1 MFSGFLG
8 KGKKPGEMPTKEAV
22 DSRGLEVTEDDPD
35 TSWGLWENAVAEQD
49 SRFSAMD
56 SDASSVSGAPAAFQ
70 KTAPMPLGGLEP
82 ASTSRD
88 EQTLERRKED
98 ALQIVEL
105 HHHRIATT
113 IRALW
118 GYKECSAFISK
129 LILNGVDDTGHAR
142 IGFHQDAAHAMM
154 LLADLHDTQFGPMDP
169 ASGTGFGDFTVR
181 TGFDKL
187 R

>member
-82 ASTSRD
+82 AS
-88 EQTLERRKED
+88 
-98 ALQIVEL
+98 ANC
-105 HHHRIATT
+105 RIAPSPH
-113 IRALW
+113 
-118 GYKECSAFISK
+118 CDHHS
-129 LILNGVDDTGHAR
+129 
-142 IGFHQDAAHAMM
+142 
-154 LLADLHDTQFGPMDP
+154 
-169 ASGTGFGDFTVR
+169 
-181 TGFDKL
+181 
-187 R
+187 